1 MHGNPHTAVL
11 AAFAADALALG
22 VHWVYDTDAIAARY
36 GRVTTLLAPEL
47 AAYHQGKQA
56 GDLTHYGDQM
66 LVLLRHVADSKG
78 FDPQTFGR
86 QWQDTMQGYGGYV
99 DQATRQTLAN
109 LQAGRSLPDAGS
121 SSGDLSGAAR
131 LSPLLLVY
139 ARQPDSLVR
148 TAREQARMTHNSPLV
163 LATAELLARSC
174 LEVLEGAEPVEA
186 LEQAAARSMDFLLPD
201 LVRQGLAAGG
211 EESLG
216 AVKRFGQSCAAQSG
230 LPSAVQIIARH
241 GGDLVTALEENVM
254 AGGDSSA
261 RGMFIATLL
270 GCRPGATIPQAW
282 LQGLRCRDEVT
293 QLLNLV

>member
-66 LVLLRHVADSKG
+66 LVLLRHVAGSKG

>member
-1 MHGNPHTAVL
+1 MHGNPRTAIL
-11 AAFAADALALG
+11 AAFVADSLALG

-47 AAYHQGKQA
+47 AAYHRGKQA

-66 LVLLRHVADSKG
+66 LLLLRHVAGNNG
-78 FDPQTFGR
+78 FDASLFGR
-86 QWQDTMQGYGGYV
+86 QWRDAMQGYGGYV

-109 LQAGRSLPDAGS
+109 LQAGRPVADAGS

-131 LSPLLLVY
+131 LSPLLQVY

-148 TAREQARMTHNSPLV
+148 TAREQAMLTHNSPLV
-163 LATAELLARSC
+163 LAAAELLTRSC

-186 LEQAAARSMDFLLPD
+186 LEQAAARSTDFLLPD
-201 LVRQGLAAGG
+201 LVRQGVAAGG
-211 EESLG
+211 EDSLG

-230 LPSAVQIIARH
+230 LPAAVQIIARH
-241 GGDLVTALEENVM
+241 GGDLVAALEENVM

-270 GCRPGATIPQAW
+270 GCRPGATIPEAW
-282 LQGLRCRDEVT
+282 LQGLRCRDE
-293 QLLNLV
+293 LESMLDA